1 MTREDELIR
10 SIREGRQEAL
20 DELIEQ
26 FYPEVLRYCLWHTA
40 DRESAQDAAQETFL
54 KMVRHLNRYE
64 PRGQFR
70 AFLYKIAANTCI
82 DMKRSH
88 VWMVELPEECCYQED
103 GFRAAE
109 DRLQLT
115 AAFRRL
121 DGTERELVLLKY
133 GQGLSFQEV
142 ATVMGIP
149 MRTVQSRLYKAVRK
163 LRKELER

>member
-10 SIREGRQEAL
+10 SIREGKQEAL

-26 FYPEVLRYCLWHTA
+26 FYPEILRYCLWHTA

-64 PRGQFR
+64 LRGQFR

-88 VWMVELPEECCYQED
+88 VWTEELPEECCYQEA

-109 DRLQLT
+109 DRLQL
-115 AAFRRL
+115 AEAFRRL
-121 DGTERELVLLKY
+121 NRTERELVLLKY
-133 GQGLSFQEV
+133 GQELSFREI

-163 LRKELER
+163 LQKELER